1 MNDFYVTLI
10 SNAPS
15 RYEATN
21 TTSSFR
27 TDLYSELPTE
37 NEQYEV
43 ARTEVLYVHSWKIN
57 AGILTYKYKEE
68 ETSKINLYI
77 LDGENITAFIKRLN
91 AQISE
96 TIGKKIYNQRLKV
109 FQEENLKTD
118 NQTKL
123 NKMKGIYP
131 NHKYELSLDND
142 VINDIKKNEGEL
154 IEAPKFFIENGDV
167 YLGIYNIVEIQIFG
181 PVNNILKTENQE
193 NVSKLYKKVEGV
205 IRKEQI
211 NKETT
216 FKETE
221 PIQITQK
228 LYFYTDIIAHQFVT
242 NIKTP
247 LLRSIIIDYH
257 SDIKIKSSHFSIP
270 YYLKI
275 NKTSINSIL
284 IEIKDE
290 KGQPIL
296 FENSS
301 VEIKLHFRK
310 KN

>member
-1 MNDFYVTLI
+1 M
-10 SNAPS
+10 
-15 RYEATN
+15 
-21 TTSSFR
+21 
-27 TDLYSELPTE
+27 
-37 NEQYEV
+37 
-43 ARTEVLYVHSWKIN
+43 
-57 AGILTYKYKEE
+57 
-68 ETSKINLYI
+68 
-77 LDGENITAFIKRLN
+77 
-91 AQISE
+91 
-96 TIGKKIYNQRLKV
+96 IGKKIYNKRLTI
-109 FQEENLKTD
+109 FQEENLKTG
-118 NQTKL
+118 NQTKI
-123 NKMKGIYP
+123 NQMKGKYP
-131 NHKYELSLDND
+131 THKYELSLDND
-142 VINDIKKNEGEL
+142 VIKDIKQTEGEL

-181 PVNNILKTENQE
+181 PLNNILKIENQE
-193 NVSKLYKKVEGV
+193 SVSKLFKKADGV

-211 NKETT
+211 NKDTT

-228 LYFYTDIIAHQFVT
+228 LYFYTDIIAHQFVA
-242 NIKTP
+242 NIKSP
-247 LLRSIIIDYH
+247 LLRSIIIDYN

-275 NKTSINSIL
+275 NKTSINNIL

-310 KN
+310 KNI